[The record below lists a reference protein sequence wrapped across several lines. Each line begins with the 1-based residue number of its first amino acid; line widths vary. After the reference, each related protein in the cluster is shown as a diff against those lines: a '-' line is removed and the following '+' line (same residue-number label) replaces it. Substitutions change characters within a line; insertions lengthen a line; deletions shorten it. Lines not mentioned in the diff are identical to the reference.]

1 MESDGERK
9 KATRS
14 RRVDGVSKGVV
25 SKTGLTISEGYC
37 RMCMKTLPIV
47 KFYQATDTFLDK
59 SGFMSI
65 CKEHC
70 SQIYTDFYKT
80 EKSMEKVLLRMCR
93 MLNIRFGEDAVSA
106 TRLQL
111 QTQGK
116 QEDDGTIFGIYKSK
130 VVSTM
135 KENVNATSNGLDM
148 TFHEIINSNA
158 FVPTPED
165 ILFKE
170 SDDGV
175 DLKQVW
181 GEFSIEDYE
190 FLEKEFAKWSASY
203 SCSNEAEEYYIREIC
218 IKKLELRKARLQT
231 NMSTDVILK
240 AMDILLKNSGLTPAQ
255 STASSNS
262 KSADAFGVW
271 IKDLEDFGPAERFA
285 DHKMFYDV
293 DNADEYIEK
302 FFVRSQGKFILS
314 SPDFQNEKIA
324 EMDDG
329 NFDSSDELA

>member
-1 MESDGERK
+1 MNEVK

-14 RRVDGVSKGVV
+14 RRVDGPKGVV
-25 SKTGLTISEGYC
+25 SKTGLTITECYC
-37 RMCMKTLPIV
+37 RMCMKTLPV
-47 KFYQATDTFLDK
+47 NKFYQSTDPFLDR

-70 SQIYTDFYKT
+70 SQIYVDFYRS
-80 EKSMEKVLLRMCR
+80 EKNMEKVLLRMCR
-93 MLNIRFGEDAVSA
+93 MLNVKYSEDIVNA
-106 TRLQL
+106 TRLHI
-111 QTQGK
+111 QTQNK
-116 QEDDGTIFGIYKSK
+116 SEDDPSIFGVFKSK
-130 VVSTM
+130 VVATS
-135 KENVNATSNGLDM
+135 KENVNATSEGLDLS
-148 TFHEIINSNA
+148 FHEPLNPNI
-158 FVPTPED
+158 FTPTPED

-170 SDDGV
+170 TEDGV

-181 GEFSIEDYE
+181 GEFSIDDYQ

-218 IKKLELRKARLQT
+218 IKKLELRKARLEKGSS
-231 NMSTDVILK
+231 STDTILK

-255 STASSNS
+255 STASANN

-271 IKDLEDFGPAERFA
+271 IKDLEEFGPAERFA

-329 NFDSSDELA
+329 SFDTSDGG